1 MDASSR
7 RKHYFLIINPYSGT
21 LKSRNALFEITDVLC
36 GAGAFVTVGI
46 TQRRGHA
53 TELALEAAREGYD
66 LIACCGGD
74 GTLKETITGVLQSG
88 VDLPIGYVPAGST
101 NDFAANMGIPTDP
114 RAAAT
119 ALVEG
124 KPFRMDIGSWQGNTR
139 HYFTYIAS
147 FGAFTAASYNAPQ
160 PTKNAIGHLA
170 YILEG
175 MKDLQNIQPQHVR
188 VMADG
193 KTYEDDYIFG
203 AVSSSTSVG
212 GIVKL
217 DQNYVRLDDGL
228 FEVILVRNPKNLA
241 ELGQIIS
248 TIQTSS
254 YGQSPMFDFFHASSV
269 SFDTFGPLAWS
280 LDGERADSGRLV
292 KIDNL
297 HLAITIMRGDWE

>member
-1 MDASSR
+1 MDATPR
-7 RKHYFLIINPYSGT
+7 IKRIFLIINPLSGT
-21 LKSRNALFEITDVLC
+21 LKSRNALFEICDEVC
-36 GAGAFVTVGI
+36 RFGAQVTVAV

-53 TELALEAAREGYD
+53 TELARTAAGEDYD

-74 GTLKETITGVLQSG
+74 GTLKETITGLLQSG
-88 VDLPIGYVPAGST
+88 RDVPIGYVPAGST
-101 NDFAANMGIPTDP
+101 NDFASNMGIPADART
-114 RAAAT
+114 AAGSFVRGT
-119 ALVEG
+119 
-124 KPFRMDIGSWQGNTR
+124 PFRMDIGLWQGDAD

-188 VMADG
+188 LKTADRV
-193 KTYEDDYIFG
+193 YEDDYIFG
-203 AVSSSTSVG
+203 AVSSSTSVD

-217 DQNYVRLDDGL
+217 NQDFVSLDDGL

-241 ELGQIIS
+241 ELGQIVS
-248 TIQTSS
+248 AIQTSG
-254 YGQSPMFDFFHASSV
+254 YEKNPMFDFFHASSME
-269 SFDTFGPLAWS
+269 FDTFGPLVWS

-292 KIDNL
+292 KIENL
-297 HLAITIMRGDWE
+297 HKAITIMRGTW